1 MHAHLAGAGA
11 EEGIT
16 FKFGG
21 EVANTLPAH
30 RVLQVVRE
38 EKGDEAAWKVVG
50 GLYRRHFEEEAN
62 PASKETLEGACLEAG
77 LEEEWVKGIVGD
89 EERGLRE
96 VKRAIRMA
104 DGVDGVP
111 HVVFEGRKR
120 DLTLVGA
127 KEVDEYVKALQTI
140 VKESQ

>member
-1 MHAHLAGAGA
+1 M
-11 EEGIT
+11 
-16 FKFGG
+16 
-21 EVANTLPAH
+21 ANTLPAH
-30 RVLQVVRE
+30 RVLQVVRA
-38 EKGDEAAWKVVG
+38 EKGDEAAWRVVG

-62 PASKETLEGACLEAG
+62 PASGKTLEAACLEAG
-77 LEEEWVKGIVGD
+77 LDDEWVKGVVGD
-89 EERGLRE
+89 DEKGLGE

-111 HVVFEGRKR
+111 HIVFEGRKR

-140 VKESQ
+140 IKES

>member
-1 MHAHLAGAGA
+1 M
-11 EEGIT
+11 
-16 FKFGG
+16 
-21 EVANTLPAH
+21 VNTLPAH
-30 RVLQVVRE
+30 RVLQVVRA
-38 EKGDEAAWKVVG
+38 EKGDEAAWRVVG

-62 PASKETLEGACLEAG
+62 PASGKTLEAACLEAG
-77 LEEEWVKGIVGD
+77 LDEEWVKGVVGD
-89 EERGLRE
+89 DEKGLGE

-111 HVVFEGRKR
+111 HIVFEGRKR

-140 VKESQ
+140 IKES